1 MYVALI
7 VFSFV
12 QKIYPQV
19 VNNPVIDQ
27 CFVEVP
33 GQGGA
38 AVPGGVPGGAV
49 ANVRRP
55 SPLANVRRPSPLA
68 HACSNNNDAFCAA
81 VFDLTTA
88 QDLQNNANPMMAYKV
103 NENCQKSALRG
114 EAIRTC
120 PRS

>member
-1 MYVALI
+1 MNSIIERCANSL
-7 VFSFV
+7 
-12 QKIYPQV
+12 QLCEKIYPQV

-55 SPLANVRRPSPLA
+55 SPLA

-88 QDLQNNANPMMAYKV
+88 QDLQNNANP
-103 NENCQKSALRG
+103 
-114 EAIRTC
+114 
-120 PRS
+120 